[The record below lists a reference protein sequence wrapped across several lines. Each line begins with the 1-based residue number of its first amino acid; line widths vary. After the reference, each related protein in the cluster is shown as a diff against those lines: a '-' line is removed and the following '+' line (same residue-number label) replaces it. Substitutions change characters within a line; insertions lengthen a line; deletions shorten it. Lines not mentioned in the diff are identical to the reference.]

1 MSSNSAVLSHSS
13 EPLSQ
18 RDEDLSAAL
27 GSAAAIKADR
37 RALRSSLLGAPL
49 GPKGVGSLSKA
60 KGAPDPTTAEARAAA
75 AAVLRLFPAQK
86 ENELTPSRLVLQGLA
101 FARNFSPLRAN

>member
-1 MSSNSAVLSHSS
+1 
-13 EPLSQ
+13 
-18 RDEDLSAAL
+18 
-27 GSAAAIKADR
+27 
-37 RALRSSLLGAPL
+37 LRSSLLGAPL

-86 ENELTPSRLVLQGLA
+86 ENELTPSHLVLQGLA
-101 FARNFSPLRAN
+101 FARNFSPLRAKQQRFLLLLQLRLPAGRRPV